1 MSEEGSRA
9 DRLRQ
14 RRQDQRERVEQPQP
28 DETDEP
34 SQPSEQGSTSKP
46 SKPDKASKQS
56 EQSISDQPD
65 EIDETDGPVEETT
78 SVKDEQI
85 GTYMYLPKQQSK
97 ELERRYKLMSAEY
110 EFEFDESFEKNRHF
124 FPLII
129 QYGLDDLESLDAA
142 EIRDRIHQL

>member
-1 MSEEGSRA
+1 MSDEESRA

-14 RRQDQRERVEQPQP
+14 RRQDQRERAEQPQSN
-28 DETDEP
+28 ETDEP
-34 SQPSEQGSTSKP
+34 SQPSERSSTSKP
-46 SKPDKASKQS
+46 SKPDKSSKRT
-56 EQSISDQPD
+56 EQSIPDQPD
-65 EIDETDGPVEETT
+65 ETGEPDRSVGEST

-129 QYGLDDLESLDAA
+129 EYGLDDLEGLDAA
-142 EIRDRIHQL
+142 EIRDRIRQL

>member
-1 MSEEGSRA
+1 MSDEESRA

-14 RRQDQRERVEQPQP
+14 RRQDQRERAEQPQSN
-28 DETDEP
+28 ETDEP
-34 SQPSEQGSTSKP
+34 SQPSERSSTSKP
-46 SKPDKASKQS
+46 SKPDKASKRT
-56 EQSISDQPD
+56 EQSIPDQPD
-65 EIDETDGPVEETT
+65 EIDEPDRSVGEST

-129 QYGLDDLESLDAA
+129 QYGLDYLEGLDAT
-142 EIRDRIHQL
+142 EIQDRIRQL

>member
-1 MSEEGSRA
+1 MSDEESRA

-14 RRQDQRERVEQPQP
+14 RRQDQRERAEQPQSN
-28 DETDEP
+28 ETDEP
-34 SQPSEQGSTSKP
+34 SQPSERSSTSKP
-46 SKPDKASKQS
+46 SKPDKASKRT
-56 EQSISDQPD
+56 EQSIPDQPD
-65 EIDETDGPVEETT
+65 EIDEPDQSVGEST

-129 QYGLDDLESLDAA
+129 QYGLDHLEGLDAT
-142 EIRDRIHQL
+142 EIRDRIRQL

>member
-9 DRLRQ
+9 DRLRRQ
-14 RRQDQRERVEQPQP
+14 RQDQRERVEQPQS

-34 SQPSEQGSTSKP
+34 SQSSERSGISKP
-46 SKPDKASKQS
+46 SKPDKLSERS
-56 EQSISDQPD
+56 EQSVPDQPD
-65 EIDETDGPVEETT
+65 EMDETNGSVGETT

-129 QYGLDDLESLDAA
+129 QYGLDDLEGLDAA
-142 EIRDRIHQL
+142 EIRDRIRQL

>member
-1 MSEEGSRA
+1 MSDEESRA

-14 RRQDQRERVEQPQP
+14 RRQDQRERAEQPQSN
-28 DETDEP
+28 ETDEP
-34 SQPSEQGSTSKP
+34 SQPSERSSTSKP
-46 SKPDKASKQS
+46 SKPDKASKRT
-56 EQSISDQPD
+56 EQSIPDQPD
-65 EIDETDGPVEETT
+65 EIDEPDRSVGEST

-129 QYGLDDLESLDAA
+129 QYGLDHLEDLDAT
-142 EIRDRIHQL
+142 EIRDRIRQL